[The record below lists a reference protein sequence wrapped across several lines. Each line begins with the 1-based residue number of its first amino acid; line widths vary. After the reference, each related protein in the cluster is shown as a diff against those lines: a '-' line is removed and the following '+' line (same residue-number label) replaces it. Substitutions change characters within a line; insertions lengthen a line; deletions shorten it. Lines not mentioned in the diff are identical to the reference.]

1 MAIKSPKLDI
11 GVYLNGM
18 TAPWPTKR
26 QSQFFRIGTQGC
38 VQCGY
43 PQHER

>member
-18 TAPWPTKR
+18 TAPRPIKDSPEFWSLYESYGGHMVSK
-26 QSQFFRIGTQGC
+26 
-38 VQCGY
+38 
-43 PQHER
+43 